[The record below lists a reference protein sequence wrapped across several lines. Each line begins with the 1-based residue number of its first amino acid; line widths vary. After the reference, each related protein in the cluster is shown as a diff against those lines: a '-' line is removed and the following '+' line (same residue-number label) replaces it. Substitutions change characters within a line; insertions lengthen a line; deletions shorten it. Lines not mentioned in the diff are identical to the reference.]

1 MTNPWP
7 NSAVHRCTS
16 LLRLEEDIVRDP
28 HKRDTGEWYDIFMN
42 KLLQEK
48 RSADNIRLLVK
59 ESKEVIKLCGQDPLR
74 VTAAEMDALD
84 PRIQWDWKA
93 RVSCS
98 SIMGWRQA
106 VSSVVSSF
114 RSGLIQ
120 GCVQIAEKHRQRSPH
135 RGFSFSDPPDTVG
148 WSLFPQKHRE
158 NLARFEIAAK
168 AAAENHKAKTRRWDC
183 VHCCVRVH
191 GETNQEIIQHVKTK

>member
-1 MTNPWP
+1 MPGAASTAGSANRIEELIRRRIPDIPDDVPILELAITNVVACGGLFCDEIMANPWP
-7 NSAVHRCTS
+7 NSAVHRCTTR
-16 LLRLEEDIVRDP
+16 LRLEEDIVRDP

-106 VSSVVSSF
+106 VSPVVKSF
-114 RSGLIQ
+114 PSGQ
-120 GCVQIAEKHRQRSPH
+120 V
-135 RGFSFSDPPDTVG
+135 
-148 WSLFPQKHRE
+148 
-158 NLARFEIAAK
+158 
-168 AAAENHKAKTRRWDC
+168 
-183 VHCCVRVH
+183 
-191 GETNQEIIQHVKTK
+191 